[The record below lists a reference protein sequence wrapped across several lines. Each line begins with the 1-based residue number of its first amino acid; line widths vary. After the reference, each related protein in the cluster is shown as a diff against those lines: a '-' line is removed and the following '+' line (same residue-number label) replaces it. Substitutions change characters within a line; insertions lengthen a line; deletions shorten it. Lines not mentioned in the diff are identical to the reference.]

1 VNFKKYEFFTRL
13 IKFLEFIINTEDI
26 SINEYRINII

>member
-1 VNFKKYEFFTRL
+1 VSFKKYEFFTRL
-13 IKFLEFIINTEDI
+13 IKFLRFIINTKSI